1 MSILNKFTEK
11 ELEVINKIKNFYK
24 YNLIDID
31 LLELKNILL
40 DYSNIYVRIL
50 NVLYSIKGKHGQSI
64 FKEIGFIL
72 EYMKN
77 IKLT

>member
-50 NVLYSIKGKHGQSI
+50 NVLYSIKGKHG
-64 FKEIGFIL
+64 
-72 EYMKN
+72 
-77 IKLT
+77 